1 MWLVYKKELLE
12 LVRDKKT
19 LIFSI
24 LLPTIIVPLF
34 MFGFIK
40 FASSKAQEVR
50 DKEIKVAVINAESL
64 PDFSDIFSKEK
75 KFELVTLEDSNY
87 EQAIKDEKVDFV
99 LEIPQTI
106 QAPAQSL
113 KQETVALYYKGS
125 SNLDNI
131 AMRRLESAL
140 DIYNKN
146 QRKALGDK
154 FGLSNDNVV
163 AFTKPIAID
172 KNNFASKRE
181 KSGEAIGSF
190 IAYILILLAVSGAM
204 YPALELGVGEK
215 ERGTLETLLLTPMKK
230 WQIVVAKFG
239 VIFTTSFLSIV
250 MVLASYFIWSLILG
264 FGAMLKSMG
273 AGDVI
278 ESISGMDMFLI
289 GSMLLPVTAIFA
301 ALMLIASIYAKNM
314 KEAQAYM
321 SPIMM
326 FAFFPVLIALLPGME
341 LNWKTAM
348 VPITNVSLAMKD
360 LLKGT
365 IDYGLLGMIFFST
378 LIIAGVL
385 LYFTTQFFKK
395 ESVLFRS

>member
-50 DKEIKVAVINAESL
+50 DKEIKVAIVNAESL
-64 PDFSDIFSKEK
+64 PGIDKVFSKEK
-75 KFELVTLEDSNY
+75 KFELIDLQSSDY
-87 EQAIKDEKVDFV
+87 KQAINDQLVDFIIEV
-99 LEIPQTI
+99 PEDI
-106 QAPAQSL
+106 QAPEKSL
-113 KQETVALYYKGS
+113 KQETINLFYRGS
-125 SNLDNI
+125 SDLDKI
-131 AMRRLESAL
+131 EMGRLETAL

-154 FGLSNDNVV
+154 FGLTNDNVV
-163 AFTKPIAID
+163 AFTKPLSIE

-215 ERGTLETLLLTPMKK
+215 ERGTLETLLLTPMQK
-230 WQIVVAKFG
+230 WQIVIAKFG

-273 AGDVI
+273 AGEVI
-278 ESISGMDMFLI
+278 NSITGMDMFLI
-289 GSMLLPVTAIFA
+289 GAMLLPVTAIFSA
-301 ALMLIASIYAKNM
+301 VMLIASIYAKNM

-326 FAFFPVLIALLPGME
+326 FAFFPVLLALLPGME

-365 IDYGLLGMIFFST
+365 VDYSLLGMIFFST
-378 LIIAGVL
+378 TLIAGAL

-395 ESVLFRS
+395 EAVLFRS